1 MPDGWL
7 WLPGYCCQRALLSC
21 YGAAGR
27 KGRCG
32 SKVGRNR
39 MELESWLEL
48 GVVLGILVGA
58 YLLVR
63 RPLQRKR
70 LFDLSARKLKHRRNG
85 HPRR

>member
-1 MPDGWL
+1 
-7 WLPGYCCQRALLSC
+7 
-21 YGAAGR
+21 
-27 KGRCG
+27 
-32 SKVGRNR
+32 

-48 GVVLGILVGA
+48 GVVLGILVGV

-70 LFDLSARKLKHRRNG
+70 LFDLSARKFKHRRNG